1 MTASTLKSR
10 IQDEM
15 KVAMKAGDKA
25 RLSVIRLALA
35 AMKQIEVDERIE
47 LDDTRILAILDKMVK
62 QRRESASQYES
73 AGRKDLFDQ
82 EIYEIGVLQ
91 TYLPAALGDKE
102 LEQLIAD
109 AIASSGASSMQ
120 DMGKVMAL
128 LKPKVQ
134 GRTDMGALSGK
145 IKAKLGTA

>member
-15 KVAMKAGDKA
+15 KAAMKAGDKA

>member
-1 MTASTLKSR
+1 
-10 IQDEM
+10 M
-15 KVAMKAGDKA
+15 KTAMKGGDKP
-25 RLSVIRLALA
+25 RLAVIRLILSAT
-35 AMKQIEVDERIE
+35 KQVEVDERVE
-47 LDDTRILAILDKMVK
+47 LDDARVISILDKMVK

-73 AGRKDLFDQ
+73 AGRQDLLDQ
-82 EIYEIGVLQ
+82 ENYEIGVLQ
-91 TYLPAALGDKE
+91 TYLPAALGNIE

-145 IKAKLGTA
+145 IKAKLGA

>member
-10 IQDEM
+10 IQDDM
-15 KVAMKAGDKA
+15 KTAMKGGDKP
-25 RLSVIRLALA
+25 RLAVIRLILSAT
-35 AMKQIEVDERIE
+35 KQVEVDERVE
-47 LDDTRILAILDKMVK
+47 LDDARVISILDKMVK

-73 AGRKDLFDQ
+73 AGRQDLLDQ
-82 EIYEIGVLQ
+82 ENYEIGVLQ
-91 TYLPAALGDKE
+91 TYLPAALGNIE

-145 IKAKLGTA
+145 IKAKLGA